1 MEKIEPV
8 YTSCPFCKTGR
19 KENEKVCRVCGLK
32 YDELKEAS
40 NKQAKKRS
48 LKRKLFE
55 SLEDE
60 IVLTNIPPKDV
71 DIPTFKTLTFL
82 FGFFGLHNLY
92 VGKFFKAF
100 ATILLSLVGLSFELV
115 YYITKIQTYLSIG
128 TVLIGL
134 TFVIWIVDIV
144 MLSRKKFKFPIK
156 LITNIDVDKFY
167 ETNKTKK
174 SGKK

>member
-1 MEKIEPV
+1 M
-8 YTSCPFCKTGR
+8 
-19 KENEKVCRVCGLK
+19 
-32 YDELKEAS
+32 
-40 NKQAKKRS
+40 
-48 LKRKLFE
+48 
-55 SLEDE
+55 
-60 IVLTNIPPKDV
+60 
-71 DIPTFKTLTFL
+71 